1 MLIKWL
7 KRAAITLL
15 IALIAA
21 AAVAYPFYLADMRAA
36 RERISN
42 GSTVAQTRCGPIEY
56 ADAGRGP
63 AVLLVHGAGGGF
75 DQSMMV
81 AGTDLARSARVI
93 AVSRFGYLR
102 TPLPPDASPAAQAD
116 AYACLLDTLKVDRAA
131 IFAASAGS
139 PSAMQFALRHPERTL
154 GLALLVPLA
163 YMPDAPVPAP
173 PAAARFLFSSDFA
186 FWTLAKVIAR
196 LGPAASETEE
206 RRFRAMVEQPL
217 PLSARLEG
225 LKNDGAV
232 AHALQRYEL
241 ERIRVPTLVISVRDD
256 GFSMYD
262 RARYTAANIPG
273 ARLVT
278 YETGGHFWVGH
289 HAALLDELRAFLE
302 RHTRTPRTSTNNER
316 SGSAIVQ
323 TTGHSTPRTAARA
336 ASSPR
341 IFSAHAGE
349 LR

>member
-1 MLIKWL
+1 MGG
-7 KRAAITLL
+7 AAVLL
-15 IALIAA
+15 APLV
-21 AAVAYPFYLADMRAA
+21 VAYPFYLADMRAA
-36 RERISN
+36 RERISS
-42 GSTVAQTRCGPIEY
+42 GSNVAQTRCGPIEY

-81 AGTDLARSARVI
+81 AGADLARSARVI

-163 YMPDAPVPAP
+163 YMPDAPIPAP
-173 PAAARFLFSSDFA
+173 PAAARVIFRSDFV
-186 FWTLAKVIAR
+186 FWALAKVISR
-196 LGPAASETEE
+196 FGPDAADAEQQ
-206 RRFRAMVEQPL
+206 RFRAMVMQPL
-217 PLSARLEG
+217 PISARLDG

-232 AHALQRYEL
+232 AHTLDRYPL
-241 ERIRVPTLVISVRDD
+241 ERIRVSTLVITVRDD
-256 GFSMYD
+256 GFGMYQ
-262 RARYTAANIPG
+262 RARYTAANVPG

-289 HAALLDELRAFLE
+289 HAELLAELQNFL
-302 RHTRTPRTSTNNER
+302 R
-316 SGSAIVQ
+316 Q
-323 TTGHSTPRTAARA
+323 K
-336 ASSPR
+336 
-341 IFSAHAGE
+341 
-349 LR
+349 